1 MLFPQEDTEVVKQW
15 LIREL
20 EPLCD
25 ADPDVLADYVLALF
39 KNDAD
44 DDELNKML
52 NEQLVDFLEGHTAAF
67 VSKAID
73 TLKHTLFEESIVVAL
88 VCIVFLLHVRSALVA
103 ILMLPVG
110 VLMAFGAMKLLG
122 LGSNIMSLGGIAIAC
137 LYAARRRIGIGN
149 LAWLWPDEARRDSYR
164 RLSIGGAAAGIAAS
178 FAAVSVAHRWPSWPS
193 IRASVSK
200 VSVSVRRRA
209 SCVSTST

>member
-52 NEQLVDFLEGHTAAF
+52 NEQLVDFLEGHTAA
-67 VSKAID
+67 
-73 TLKHTLFEESIVVAL
+73 
-88 VCIVFLLHVRSALVA
+88 
-103 ILMLPVG
+103 
-110 VLMAFGAMKLLG
+110 
-122 LGSNIMSLGGIAIAC
+122 
-137 LYAARRRIGIGN
+137 
-149 LAWLWPDEARRDSYR
+149 
-164 RLSIGGAAAGIAAS
+164 
-178 FAAVSVAHRWPSWPS
+178 
-193 IRASVSK
+193 SVSYTHLTLPTK
-200 VSVSVRRRA
+200 RIE
-209 SCVSTST
+209 

>member
-73 TLKHTLFEESIVVAL
+73 TLKHRQYVTAGQTVSYTHLTLPTKRIV
-88 VCIVFLLHVRSALVA
+88 
-103 ILMLPVG
+103 
-110 VLMAFGAMKLLG
+110 
-122 LGSNIMSLGGIAIAC
+122 
-137 LYAARRRIGIGN
+137 
-149 LAWLWPDEARRDSYR
+149 
-164 RLSIGGAAAGIAAS
+164 
-178 FAAVSVAHRWPSWPS
+178 
-193 IRASVSK
+193 
-200 VSVSVRRRA
+200 
-209 SCVSTST
+209 

>member
-44 DDELNKML
+44 DDELIKML

-73 TLKHTLFEESIVVAL
+73 TLKHRQYVTVGHTRKRDEDDDDMPDAEFQDAL
-88 VCIVFLLHVRSALVA
+88 
-103 ILMLPVG
+103 
-110 VLMAFGAMKLLG
+110 
-122 LGSNIMSLGGIAIAC
+122 
-137 LYAARRRIGIGN
+137 
-149 LAWLWPDEARRDSYR
+149 DQ
-164 RLSIGGAAAGIAAS
+164 
-178 FAAVSVAHRWPSWPS
+178 PS
-193 IRASVSK
+193 
-200 VSVSVRRRA
+200 
-209 SCVSTST
+209 